1 MSDTR
6 ARILQFILPRRFW
19 YRRFYLFT
27 DHWKRTAAEARVR
40 AGHRCDRCG
49 ARGSYRALD
58 VHHVSYAHLWREYPV
73 DLQVL
78 CRACHT
84 KIHKR
89 RGR

>member
-1 MSDTR
+1 MNNIAAKLLR
-6 ARILQFILPRRFW
+6 VVMPRRAW
-19 YRRFYLFT
+19 YRRVYLRT
-27 DHWKRTAAEARVR
+27 EHWRKVSAEARAR
-40 AGHRCDRCG
+40 ANHRCERCG
-49 ARGSYRALD
+49 ARGSYKALD

-89 RGR
+89 RER